1 MNFQTDN
8 VQWTE
13 NLEKFLKILGEHSL
27 CLSILHK
34 DSEALYSY
42 KAMRIDLPV
51 IVFSTLCG
59 SLTLSAKNIFGEE
72 NENDAL
78 KFVGSLSL
86 ITGILGT
93 VQSYFGYNRCAENH
107 RISYLQYSKLY
118 RFIKIQLGL
127 PREQRILPKDLLK
140 IVAENFERLNEISN
154 LIPES
159 IAAKFRTK
167 YKKET
172 IHRPSVVN
180 GLEQIEIYRPNKELV
195 KQVENDRY
203 INEIH
208 DDLEIQQALSQLNSN
223 KPMQKDIIS
232 NVLSKKPLKSEKENA
247 LESIKEEN
255 EDSDLNLNE
264 LNV

>member
-13 NLEKFLKILGEHSL
+13 NLEKFLKVLGEHSL

-34 DSEALYSY
+34 DSEALFSY

-154 LIPES
+154 LIPEK
-159 IAAKFRTK
+159 IATKFRSK

-172 IHRPSVVN
+172 IHRPEVVN
-180 GLEQIEIYRPNKELV
+180 GLEQIEIFRPSKELIRKGESECLFCSEDELNELQTDEDIQKALSELNKEDTNKIRKSIILM
-195 KQVENDRY
+195 KQ
-203 INEIH
+203 
-208 DDLEIQQALSQLNSN
+208 NS
-223 KPMQKDIIS
+223 
-232 NVLSKKPLKSEKENA
+232 VA
-247 LESIKEEN
+247 SIKEEKD
-255 EDSDLNLNE
+255 ESE
-264 LNV
+264 LNQNEINV